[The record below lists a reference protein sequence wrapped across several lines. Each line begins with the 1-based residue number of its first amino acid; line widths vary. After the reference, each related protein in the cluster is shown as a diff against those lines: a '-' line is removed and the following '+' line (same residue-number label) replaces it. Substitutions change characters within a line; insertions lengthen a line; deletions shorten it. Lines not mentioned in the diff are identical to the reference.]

1 MGVLWDSARSMAIP
15 CALSQSTMAPLKSLT
30 REFTPGVSWT
40 LQCERE
46 REVDGVHVYSLFY
59 AKMLALL
66 TPRKLIPQLLL
77 DGRLWLWW
85 SRISEGVLTMF
96 EGVLM
101 FFLASGHL
109 WMSTMTSVFR
119 VNENASHGILQVLQ
133 NANPRIASQI

>member
-1 MGVLWDSARSMAIP
+1 
-15 CALSQSTMAPLKSLT
+15 MAPLKSLT

-77 DGRLWLWW
+77 GLVACGCGGH
-85 SRISEGVLTMF
+85 E
-96 EGVLM
+96 
-101 FFLASGHL
+101 FLKES
-109 WMSTMTSVFR
+109 
-119 VNENASHGILQVLQ
+119 
-133 NANPRIASQI
+133 